1 MAMRKLIIPIQFI
14 AVILCLAFN
23 GYAEEHGERI
33 KNSAG
38 MEFVLIQPG
47 QFMMGSPE
55 DEPGRYTG
63 ENPHTVNLTDP
74 FYMQTTEVT
83 QEQWMSLIK
92 KNPSSQKGCGDNCPV
107 EQVSWDDVQ
116 NFIQKLNQKEG
127 TDKYRLPTEA
137 EWEYACRAGSTT
149 AFPNGNIAELQC
161 DRDPNLAASF
171 ICEIVAGG
179 ILAVPSGQ
187 REAATAS
194 GLSAFQQLR
203 YIILP
208 QAMRTILPPLVGQY
222 VLLVKD
228 SSVVSAIGVVD
239 ITRVGWLTVQRIPE
253 GLMVF
258 GLVGLLY
265 FVICYPLINLSNF
278 LERRMTVVST
288 RL

>member
-1 MAMRKLIIPIQFI
+1 MWGFYFNELLHSLPFFLKGLWMTAAVSGLSLIAGTVIGFI
-14 AVILCLAFN
+14 CGILRVSRYRILRFIIGAWVDLIRGTPFLVQVFIIFFILPSIGIELEAFPAAVIA
-23 GYAEEHGERI
+23 
-33 KNSAG
+33 
-38 MEFVLIQPG
+38 
-47 QFMMGSPE
+47 
-55 DEPGRYTG
+55 
-63 ENPHTVNLTDP
+63 LT
-74 FYMQTTEVT
+74 
-83 QEQWMSLIK
+83 
-92 KNPSSQKGCGDNCPV
+92 
-107 EQVSWDDVQ
+107 
-116 NFIQKLNQKEG
+116 
-127 TDKYRLPTEA
+127 
-137 EWEYACRAGSTT
+137 
-149 AFPNGNIAELQC
+149 
-161 DRDPNLAASF
+161 NLAASF

-194 GLSAFQQLR
+194 GLSGYQQLR
-203 YIILP
+203 YVVLP

-265 FVICYPLINLSNF
+265 FVICYPLINLSSV